1 MTAQELK
8 NSILQLAIQGKLVK
22 QDQNDE
28 PASVLLK
35 KIKEEREK
43 LIKEKKIKK
52 EKYSEIY
59 KDSSDNHYYE
69 KFEDGTINDIT
80 NEIPFDIP
88 DSWCWTRLNNITK
101 IITGFSFKSTELK
114 ENNEIR
120 VIRISDFDE
129 NGLKNN
135 KIVRINSNEKFKNY
149 TINKNSIIMAMT
161 GGTVGKSY
169 LIKELVEKL
178 YLNQRVVCINT
189 FNELININYI
199 YTVIQSPFIK
209 NLINTSKNSTNDNIS
224 IGIINNFLIPLPSI
238 NVQNK
243 IINKLQS
250 IYPIIFNYNLK
261 YTLLENLNI
270 SYKEEL
276 KKSILQYAIQG
287 KLIKQNINDE
297 SAEVLINK
305 ILDEKRELIKTKQ
318 IKKENLSVIYK
329 DDTDNQ
335 FYEKFDDGR
344 IVNITDEIPFD
355 IPNNWAWTRLENLTT
370 KQIKRGKSPKYV
382 EKSNIYVFAQKC
394 NPKNGIIT
402 LENAKFLDETT
413 LKKYDKSDYIVESDI
428 VINSTGNG
436 TLGRVGIIKNEDIF
450 SKKVVPDSHVT
461 LIRIINSVEADY
473 IFYFLK
479 YNQKY
484 LELQATGST
493 NQTELSPEIIK
504 KILIPLPNTSEQL
517 KIIER
522 IEILLNK
529 IKTAE

>member
-1 MTAQELK
+1 MKDNTI
-8 NSILQLAIQGKLVK
+8 S
-22 QDQNDE
+22 DE
-28 PASVLLK
+28 
-35 KIKEEREK
+35 KIKYIENHVYEQ
-43 LIKEKKIKK
+43 IKK
-52 EKYSEIY
+52 YIISS
-59 KDSSDNHYYE
+59 KDLYLTIAGTIGKIGIIPE
-69 KFEDGTINDIT
+69 KF
-80 NEIPFDIP
+80 
-88 DSWCWTRLNNITK
+88 NNMNL
-101 IITGFSFKSTELK
+101 TE
-114 ENNEIR
+114 NA
-120 VIRISDFDE
+120 V
-129 NGLKNN
+129 
-135 KIVRINSNEKFKNY
+135 
-149 TINKNSIIMAMT
+149 
-161 GGTVGKSY
+161 
-169 LIKELVEKL
+169 KL
-178 YLNQRVVCINT
+178 CN
-189 FNELININYI
+189 ININKYI
-199 YTVIQSPFIK
+199 VLYFLQSAYIQNIFNNK
-209 NLINTSKNSTNDNIS
+209 TNKVAQPKLAITR
-224 IGIINNFLIPLPSI
+224 IEKTLFPLPP
-238 NVQNK
+238 NNEQVK
-243 IINKLQS
+243 IINKIEKILS
-250 IYPIIFNYNLK
+250 YIKEYDIKNNKLNL
-261 YTLLENLNI
+261 LNI

>member
-1 MTAQELK
+1 M
-8 NSILQLAIQGKLVK
+8 
-22 QDQNDE
+22 
-28 PASVLLK
+28 
-35 KIKEEREK
+35 
-43 LIKEKKIKK
+43 
-52 EKYSEIY
+52 
-59 KDSSDNHYYE
+59 
-69 KFEDGTINDIT
+69 
-80 NEIPFDIP
+80 
-88 DSWCWTRLNNITK
+88 
-101 IITGFSFKSTELK
+101 
-114 ENNEIR
+114 
-120 VIRISDFDE
+120 
-129 NGLKNN
+129 KNN
-135 KIVRINSNEKFKNY
+135 KIVRINSNEKFENY
-149 TINKNSIIMAMT
+149 TINRNSIVMAMT

-178 YLNQRVVCINT
+178 YLNQRVACINA

-209 NLINTSKNSTNDNIS
+209 DLININKNSTNDNIS
-224 IGIINNFLIPLPSI
+224 MDLINNFLIPLPGI
-238 NVQNK
+238 NEQDKV
-243 IINKLQS
+243 INKLQA
-250 IYPIIFNYNLK
+250 IHPIIFNYNLK
-261 YTLLENLNI
+261 YTLFENLNT

-287 KLIKQNINDE
+287 KLVKQDLNDE
-297 SAEVLINK
+297 SAKVLINK

-335 FYEKFDDGR
+335 FYEKFDNGK

-355 IPNNWAWTRLENLTT
+355 IPDNWVWTRLGNLTT
-370 KQIKRGKSPKYV
+370 KQIKRGKSPKYI
-382 EKSNIYVFAQKC
+382 EKSNVYVFAQKC
-394 NPKNGIIT
+394 NPKNGMIT

-413 LKKYDKSDYIVESDI
+413 LKKYDDSDYIIESDI

-436 TLGRVGIIKNEDIF
+436 TLGRVGIVRNKDIF

-461 LIRIINSVEADY
+461 LIRLINGVESNY

-484 LELQATGST
+484 LESQATGST

-504 KILIPLPNTSEQL
+504 KLLIPLPNTSEQL
-517 KIIER
+517 KIIEK
-522 IEILLNK
+522 IKILLSK